1 MFVYRA
7 IGGTVFIDA
16 EPDQKRS
23 LNRGRI
29 KPEEIKRS
37 DSVPEQFQ

>member
-1 MFVYRA
+1 MLVNSA
-7 IGGTVFIDA
+7 ISGTVFIDA

-23 LNRGRI
+23 LNRSRI
-29 KPEEIKRS
+29 KPEEVKRS